1 MMGYLPMWWVARR
14 VLPTDNTAR
23 DQVVQY
29 KDVGTR
35 LRVLP
40 TISTDGQVM
49 LRAIQEINAAT
60 TETAFDAPI
69 ISTRSVET
77 RLLINDR
84 QTVVLGGLFDRQREA
99 TLGGVPVPVHH
110 AAGDPERRGGG
121 RGDGA
126 DQEEGG
132 GGEAVSGRVLGAHT
146 KREGLSLCHLLLFTT
161 SDPDQTRSGRIDHG
175 HHA

>member
-1 MMGYLPMWWVARR
+1 

-40 TISTDGQVM
+40 TISNDGHVM
-49 LRAIQEINAAT
+49 LPVIQEINAAT

-77 RLLINDR
+77 RPLINDR
-84 QTVVLGGLFDRQREA
+84 QTVVLGGLSDRQREA
-99 TLGGVPVPVHH
+99 TQGGVPVLSSSPILGGLFGRAGRRTTETELFLLITPRVIRSDAEAH
-110 AAGDPERRGGG
+110 AATEPKPWG
-121 RGDGA
+121 
-126 DQEEGG
+126 
-132 GGEAVSGRVLGAHT
+132 
-146 KREGLSLCHLLLFTT
+146 
-161 SDPDQTRSGRIDHG
+161 
-175 HHA
+175 